1 MCADI
6 MVFQFLLKFWWA
18 LITEFSSASALLS
31 TFLCQRLP
39 CQKWTIKKQKQ
50 KIRCWW
56 KKLFFLSA
64 RQPPWQ
70 DCADDRSWGILIL
83 PFSCS
88 YNHSHS
94 HISILIRIL
103 PYPFSC
109 FHTHSH
115 TSIPIL
121 IQPYSF
127 SYNHSHWMIPQSH
140 SYSFTKPQSF
150 SYYYTLACYKN
161 MFNSVAIVWNC
172 CISSII
178 LDRHLAACVWTI
190 SLLWPIVHT
199 VYLT

>member
-1 MCADI
+1 MLVKKTLFPQCEAA
-6 MVFQFLLKFWWA
+6 A
-18 LITEFSSASALLS
+18 LARLCRWPKLRYSHTSILMLIQPFSFSYFHSHS
-31 TFLCQRLP
+31 HTSIP
-39 CQKWTIKKQKQ
+39 
-50 KIRCWW
+50 
-56 KKLFFLSA
+56 
-64 RQPPWQ
+64 
-70 DCADDRSWGILIL
+70 ILIL
-83 PFSCS
+83 PYSFS
-88 YNHSHS
+88 Y
-94 HISILIRIL
+94 
-103 PYPFSC
+103 

-115 TSIPIL
+115 TSILILILPYSFSYFHTHSHTSILILILPYSFSYFHTHSHTTILIL